1 MSQGTPVT
9 LPDRAEP
16 DRAEPVPTPTVVT
29 EPGTTRQP
37 TGDQAVDDVLGELD
51 QVANEP
57 LDIQIEVSERV
68 HGVLQGRLA
77 DLGRQ

>member
-1 MSQGTPVT
+1 
-9 LPDRAEP
+9 
-16 DRAEPVPTPTVVT
+16 
-29 EPGTTRQP
+29 
-37 TGDQAVDDVLGELD
+37 VLGELD